1 MKIVLGR
8 FIKKKDEFDSEN
20 IVCPI
25 KGYDRDKYLNRRIF
39 FRILFILIYG
49 FGLGYIIGLT
59 SVTIHDVKVIIFNFI
74 LFYICNFYLIQ
85 IPHEFIHM
93 LFYPNPFKN
102 NKMIFFNKKRIVTT
116 ELSEFIKPLLLVLS
130 LITPFILFSILPLI
144 AIYFIGFNI
153 YLYTLSFANAI
164 LSSDDLLNI
173 ILQLFVKKNQ
183 YGKKRLYII
192 PNDYNYLNNDDLK
205 NNNIKVNNEIIED
218 STTLPLSNQI
228 LQDKLNDINIEDN
241 TVEDSEYKNNDDIT
255 KVEAL
260 ESGYIREN
268 IDVEDNINQSS
279 NKFEKECKIILKDKD
294 ESIYSLEDFNNE
306 FINKMSDDLIKEIDE
321 INEDSTSNKNE
332 TVITKDD
339 FTSIKSSELIEL
351 LDKMI
356 SDD

>member
-1 MKIVLGR
+1 MWH
-8 FIKKKDEFDSEN
+8 
-20 IVCPI
+20 
-25 KGYDRDKYLNRRIF
+25 Y
-39 FRILFILIYG
+39 
-49 FGLGYIIGLT
+49 
-59 SVTIHDVKVIIFNFI
+59 
-74 LFYICNFYLIQ
+74 
-85 IPHEFIHM
+85 
-93 LFYPNPFKN
+93 
-102 NKMIFFNKKRIVTT
+102 
-116 ELSEFIKPLLLVLS
+116 
-130 LITPFILFSILPLI
+130 
-144 AIYFIGFNI
+144 
-153 YLYTLSFANAI
+153 YTKT
-164 LSSDDLLNI
+164 DQE
-173 ILQLFVKKNQ
+173 LQLFVKKNQ

-260 ESGYIREN
+260 ESGDIREN

-279 NKFEKECKIILKDKD
+279 NKLEKECKIILKDKD

>member
-1 MKIVLGR
+1 M
-8 FIKKKDEFDSEN
+8 
-20 IVCPI
+20 
-25 KGYDRDKYLNRRIF
+25 
-39 FRILFILIYG
+39 
-49 FGLGYIIGLT
+49 
-59 SVTIHDVKVIIFNFI
+59 
-74 LFYICNFYLIQ
+74 
-85 IPHEFIHM
+85 
-93 LFYPNPFKN
+93 
-102 NKMIFFNKKRIVTT
+102 
-116 ELSEFIKPLLLVLS
+116 
-130 LITPFILFSILPLI
+130 PLI

-241 TVEDSEYKNNDDIT
+241 TVEDSEYKNNGD
-255 KVEAL
+255 
-260 ESGYIREN
+260 IREN

-279 NKFEKECKIILKDKD
+279 NKLEKECKIILKDKD

-332 TVITKDD
+332 TAITKDD
-339 FTSIKSSELIEL
+339 FTSIKSSELRSL
-351 LDKMI
+351 HCFFFLKLK
-356 SDD
+356 

>member
-1 MKIVLGR
+1 MKL
-8 FIKKKDEFDSEN
+8 IKKIILRLLKKRFGISKKIIIN
-20 IVCPI
+20 
-25 KGYDRDKYLNRRIF
+25 YLK
-39 FRILFILIYG
+39 ILID
-49 FGLGYIIGLT
+49 FL
-59 SVTIHDVKVIIFNFI
+59 NF
-74 LFYICNFYLIQ
+74 
-85 IPHEFIHM
+85 
-93 LFYPNPFKN
+93 
-102 NKMIFFNKKRIVTT
+102 
-116 ELSEFIKPLLLVLS
+116 LS
-130 LITPFILFSILPLI
+130 
-144 AIYFIGFNI
+144 NI

-241 TVEDSEYKNNDDIT
+241 TVEDSEYKNNDDII
-255 KVEAL
+255 KVESL
-260 ESGYIREN
+260 ESGDIREN

-279 NKFEKECKIILKDKD
+279 NKLEKECKIILKDKD

-332 TVITKDD
+332 TAITKDD
-339 FTSIKSSELIEL
+339 FISNKSSELIEL

>member
-1 MKIVLGR
+1 MEK
-8 FIKKKDEFDSEN
+8 S
-20 IVCPI
+20 
-25 KGYDRDKYLNRRIF
+25 
-39 FRILFILIYG
+39 
-49 FGLGYIIGLT
+49 YII
-59 SVTIHDVKVIIFNFI
+59 IYN
-74 LFYICNFYLIQ
+74 
-85 IPHEFIHM
+85 IP
-93 LFYPNPFKN
+93 
-102 NKMIFFNKKRIVTT
+102 V
-116 ELSEFIKPLLLVLS
+116 
-130 LITPFILFSILPLI
+130 
-144 AIYFIGFNI
+144 
-153 YLYTLSFANAI
+153 
-164 LSSDDLLNI
+164 D
-173 ILQLFVKKNQ
+173 
-183 YGKKRLYII
+183 RLEE
-192 PNDYNYLNNDDLK
+192 NLK

-260 ESGYIREN
+260 ESGDIREN

-279 NKFEKECKIILKDKD
+279 NKLEKECKIILKDKD

-332 TVITKDD
+332 TAITKDD

>member
-8 FIKKKDEFDSEN
+8 FIKKKEEFDSEN

-241 TVEDSEYKNNDDIT
+241 TVED
-255 KVEAL
+255 
-260 ESGYIREN
+260 
-268 IDVEDNINQSS
+268 NINQSS
-279 NKFEKECKIILKDKD
+279 NKLEKECKIILKDKD

-332 TVITKDD
+332 TAITKDD

>member
-49 FGLGYIIGLT
+49 FGLGYIIGLA

-241 TVEDSEYKNNDDIT
+241 TVED
-255 KVEAL
+255 
-260 ESGYIREN
+260 
-268 IDVEDNINQSS
+268 NINQSS
-279 NKFEKECKIILKDKD
+279 NKLEKECKIILKDK
-294 ESIYSLEDFNNE
+294 EDFNNE

-332 TVITKDD
+332 TAITKDD

>member
-8 FIKKKDEFDSEN
+8 FIKKKEEFDSEN

-25 KGYDRDKYLNRRIF
+25 KGYDRDEYLNRRIF

-59 SVTIHDVKVIIFNFI
+59 SVTIHDVKVN
-74 LFYICNFYLIQ
+74 ICNFYLIQ

-241 TVEDSEYKNNDDIT
+241 TVEDSEYKNNGD
-255 KVEAL
+255 
-260 ESGYIREN
+260 IREN

-279 NKFEKECKIILKDKD
+279 NKLEKECKIILKDKD

-332 TVITKDD
+332 TAITKDD

>member
-1 MKIVLGR
+1 MT
-8 FIKKKDEFDSEN
+8 
-20 IVCPI
+20 
-25 KGYDRDKYLNRRIF
+25 
-39 FRILFILIYG
+39 LI
-49 FGLGYIIGLT
+49 
-59 SVTIHDVKVIIFNFI
+59 
-74 LFYICNFYLIQ
+74 
-85 IPHEFIHM
+85 
-93 LFYPNPFKN
+93 
-102 NKMIFFNKKRIVTT
+102 
-116 ELSEFIKPLLLVLS
+116 
-130 LITPFILFSILPLI
+130 ITLFS
-144 AIYFIGFNI
+144 
-153 YLYTLSFANAI
+153 LYTLSFANAI

-241 TVEDSEYKNNDDIT
+241 TIEDSEYKNNDDIT

-260 ESGYIREN
+260 ESGDIREN

-279 NKFEKECKIILKDKD
+279 NKLEKECKIILKDKD

-332 TVITKDD
+332 TAITKDA
-339 FTSIKSSELIEL
+339 FTSIKSSEFIEL